1 MEHMHPHLR
10 LAASLILAAGLAS
23 ACSGGGSGT
32 AAMPTP
38 TDPDPEPT
46 PTVVRT
52 PTGCTDASAMCTVT
66 TNGAVTRLTTNA
78 EDTTA
83 MTNTRTITAGSTR
96 TITVTST
103 ATGHDNRVNSIE
115 TCTVSGNSCTR
126 TSREERTY
134 TTAGGNTAASTVT
147 RTYTMGR
154 ETRRVTVMG
163 DTTTTVGIGYSSS
176 NGGRTERTVTSAGTR
191 VQTFSQFSG
200 GTATSTVFTST
211 DGLTVTT
218 ANAAGMR
225 VETVYANAADAQAG
239 QNPRSMTVGMARQ
252 VNMADADTGFA
263 AGDATRTVYVA
274 NPVALAGQTLVSWTA
289 TVRYDADGDPE
300 DPVIASRTYITA
312 SDTQG
317 RETRRETRTVSNGLD
332 GAVTVTVTTAYP
344 EAGGMTETTVT
355 GTRWTRAATDAMGTV
370 TTDVRAGTTDTAD
383 LITRMIANP
392 AASDG
397 SRTVDTVFGPA
408 ALAADRRTGGH
419 RDRVRTNADG
429 TTVTSRFTGA
439 GVTVTDEDDWVT
451 VSVTTRDENGV
462 ETMLVTFSGN
472 DRTTTTTAY
481 MIAGSST
488 VTTVTARRASATAA
502 YMTRNTV
509 VVTNDNM
516 GREVLRVTTDSDGD
530 ETDRRVTV
538 YAADGSSTQT
548 RTFSGGMGDMLMDTG
563 IIRRAAPTAAQIA
576 SGTMGTIEDDIVVHP
591 GVQEHAIV
599 SDAEYTAIRDGLAVG
614 ADSKTVMGQALLHL
628 NYENSPALISM
639 IAFGDRGTPPA
650 TMVDFELELISQ
662 RPTSCTGSSCTYER
676 LKYYTGPYDGSSGSR
691 PESRTYITPG
701 GSTARAL
708 ATPGGIASGTLSTQQ
723 YPWGYGSDV
732 PATNNNGGIDGFRPD
747 SRAAL
752 FELLSD
758 LLNVGG
764 SGVST
769 TFRDYTAADGDTAAV
784 EPRVVV
790 TRTDL
795 GDALDRN
802 TYTYLKTTD
811 LPNGV
816 LGIGQQVKE
825 VDSYLRLGGSRG
837 ATDAASDDAPVRVRV
852 ENYFGW
858 MENSMFTVRRATA
871 QNVPGTNY
879 DWTGTDI
886 TGPPDTA
893 SEIRGYIGIVSGDN
907 PSIGP
912 VERRAAGMVDPGTW
926 TGAMIGV
933 GSVQGE
939 RYRGRTQ
946 VSVDFNT
953 NQVTTKFD
961 QIRLALD
968 SAADLTENPIRFQHV
983 SGVLTD
989 QDGADDMLGGIT
1001 FTTSDSGPRAGIMRD
1016 GSYTAHLVTGG
1027 VSEPAFADSLPEAQR
1042 ERRFAADPEAGISSS
1057 LSAQFYGDG
1066 ATEVAGTFNAYGLAL
1081 GKAGDETTADLRGDL
1096 VGAFGAIR
1104 DPMTEAESN

>member
-23 ACSGGGSGT
+23 ACSGGGSGSGT
-32 AAMPTP
+32 TM
-38 TDPDPEPT
+38 TDPDPDPMPVEPT
-46 PTVVRT
+46 TTRT
-52 PTGCTDASAMCTVT
+52 PEGCTDASATCTVVRTAADGTVTTTVT
-66 TNGAVTRLTTNA
+66 TNMADA
-78 EDTTA
+78 TA
-83 MTNTRTITAGSTR
+83 MTNTRTVTVGSAR
-96 TITVTST
+96 TITVTDT
-103 ATGHDNRVNSIE
+103 TTGRNNRVNSIE

-126 TSREERTY
+126 TSLEERMYGAT
-134 TTAGGNTAASTVT
+134 GNTAASTTTT
-147 RTYTMGR
+147 RYSMGR
-154 ETRRVTVMG
+154 PDRRTVVMG
-163 DTTTTVGIGYSSS
+163 DTTTITSIGYSSS
-176 NGGRTERTVTSAGTR
+176 NGGRTESTVTSAGTR

-312 SDTQG
+312 SDDMG

-408 ALAADRRTGGH
+408 ALAADRQTGGH

-429 TTVTSRFTGA
+429 TTVTTRFTDA
-439 GVTVTDEDDWVT
+439 GVTDTDEDDWTT

-472 DRTTTTTAY
+472 DRTTTITAY
-481 MIAGSST
+481 MTAGSST

-502 YMTRNTV
+502 YTTRNTV

-628 NYENSPALISM
+628 NYEESTALSPYAPGHTS
-639 IAFGDRGTPPA
+639 GRE
-650 TMVDFELELISQ
+650 VDFELELISQ

-676 LKYYTGPYDGSSGSR
+676 LKYYAGPYVGASR
-691 PESRTYITPG
+691 PESRTYYGASSI
-701 GSTARAL
+701 
-708 ATPGGIASGTLSTQQ
+708 ATPGSEGSGTAATVW
-723 YPWGYGSDV
+723 YTWGYGADV
-732 PATNNNGGIDGFRPD
+732 ATDHVNGGIDGFRPD

-758 LLNVGG
+758 LLNVGD

-790 TRTDL
+790 TREDL
-795 GDALDRN
+795 GDALDRS

-837 ATDAASDDAPVRVRV
+837 ATDAASDDAPVRVKV

-871 QNVPGTNY
+871 QNVPGTGYNWMTA
-879 DWTGTDI
+879 DVSSVP
-886 TGPPDTA
+886 GPPGTA
-893 SEIRGYIGIVSGDN
+893 SEVRGYIGIVSGDN

-912 VERRAAGMVDPGTW
+912 VERRATGMMDPGTW

-1027 VSEPAFADSLPEAQR
+1027 VSESLYTNNDMAIQR
-1042 ERRFAADPEAGISSS
+1042 RSLVQDPEAGISSS

-1096 VGAFGAIR
+1096 VGAFGAVR